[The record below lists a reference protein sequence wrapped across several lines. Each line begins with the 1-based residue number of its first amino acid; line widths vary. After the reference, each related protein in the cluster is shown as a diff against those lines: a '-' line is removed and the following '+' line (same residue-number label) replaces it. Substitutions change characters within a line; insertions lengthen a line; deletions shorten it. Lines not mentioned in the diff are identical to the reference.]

1 VAYFMVSLDSPEKN
15 QDFAESLD
23 ANFPLLSDPG
33 KQVARAYGV
42 LGALRLFAKRR
53 TFYIDPHKQ
62 VALAYGVPGALRLY
76 AKRRTFYTDPQS
88 VIRHVQE
95 NVDTASHGAQMVRT
109 LADLGFP
116 RAPEAPATEGDEAA
130 SP

>member
-1 VAYFMVSLDSPEKN
+1 MVSLDSPEKN

-42 LGALRLFAKRR
+42 LSVVRLFAKRK
-53 TFYIDPHKQ
+53 TFYIDPE
-62 VALAYGVPGALRLY
+62 G
-76 AKRRTFYTDPQS
+76 
-88 VIRHVQE
+88 VIRHVE
-95 NVDTASHGAQMVRT
+95 EKVDTASHGAQMTRT
-109 LADLGFP
+109 LTDLGFP
-116 RAPEAPATEGDEAA
+116 RAPEVPASEGDEAA

>member
-42 LGALRLFAKRR
+42 LSVVRLFAKRK
-53 TFYIDPHKQ
+53 TFYIDPQ
-62 VALAYGVPGALRLY
+62 G
-76 AKRRTFYTDPQS
+76 
-88 VIRHVQE
+88 VIRHVE
-95 NVDTASHGAQMVRT
+95 ESVDTASHGAQIART

-116 RAPEAPATEGDEAA
+116 RAPEAPATEGDAAA